1 MIRWRDNQNII
12 RSAAKAANAM
22 AAAVF
27 LGVDSMISMYSVFV
41 FLHFS
46 AQMTVVNIPN
56 DHHFIGYIAIVI
68 HGHFKQG
75 LAVKMSRLF
84 RLTFL
89 RDKAITGSLPSVRI
103 TCVIECLFPIFY
115 SFDVRCLLSLI
126 DGRKSVDKRLNL
138 CIFLYFPYQQL
149 LTTTARKTMI
159 SY

>member
-1 MIRWRDNQNII
+1 VII
-12 RSAAKAANAM
+12 EISSGPAAKAANAM

-89 RDKAITGSLPSVRI
+89 RDKGHNRLPTLRKDNVR
-103 TCVIECLFPIFY
+103 
-115 SFDVRCLLSLI
+115 D
-126 DGRKSVDKRLNL
+126 
-138 CIFLYFPYQQL
+138 
-149 LTTTARKTMI
+149 
-159 SY
+159 